1 MEQFLTS
8 VITMK
13 KNSKVCEGLG
23 DLDNS
28 EVEKLICEYNKIFNK
43 DIKYNGS
50 GYWALYNKIR
60 YSGFEGERELRRR
73 IECPL
78 GEASSQR
85 VEVHM
90 GPGGTG
96 KTHNTVE
103 ALGKHRIQWKKF

>member
-73 IECPL
+73 IEC
-78 GEASSQR
+78 QR
-85 VEVHM
+85 VEVHT